1 MSFLRNNRVLWVLQ
15 ILLAALYLVAGGFK
29 LFSAPEGMVASPTD
43 PIPAGNWLMFLRL
56 IGGFEVLGALGLV
69 LPGLTGIKR
78 HLTPIAAGCLA
89 IIMVGA
95 VVIGARQQGAAAA
108 IMPLVAG
115 ILDLV
120 VMRGRKGWAG
130 KTEATDL
137 TTKLSKESKTTNV

>member
-1 MSFLRNNRVLWVLQ
+1 MSFVRNNRVLWVLQ
-15 ILLAALYLVAGGFK
+15 ILLAALYLFAGGFK
-29 LFSAPEGMVASPTD
+29 LIAAPEDMRATPAD
-43 PIPAGNWLMFLRL
+43 PIPSGNMLLFLRT

-95 VVIGARQQGAAAA
+95 VVISVRQQGAATA

-130 KTEATDL
+130 KTQAT
-137 TTKLSKESKTTNV
+137 T